1 MAGIALS
8 RKKQFAT
15 DLGDRWSGFLMAVLD
30 PWTILLLLTTL
41 AFVYGATV
49 QSNKALTAMFSG
61 LAAVCSSIFGG
72 LVTNRWQESAQT
84 AVLVARGKSA
94 IRNLKLL
101 LSSVVGLERRVNC
114 YLDRMSGSDCA
125 REVVTAYL
133 EEVLEK
139 CNTLHEETINAIEN
153 WTDIIPE
160 ADVTTQIGK
169 IGALQGQ
176 IGDLANEAERLRN
189 ELDSSRDLSAKE
201 VTTVRQ
207 KLLDKESELQGAK
220 KELSTRRT
228 ALIDVLST
236 PVFLKGSS
244 GTAKKQCPNCGEPA
258 WLGPPCQKCGT
269 NWLEASVDGA
279 A

>member
-1 MAGIALS
+1 MADAGPPQK
-8 RKKQFAT
+8 RHFAT
-15 DLGDRWSGFLMAVLD
+15 DLGVRWTGFLMAVLD
-30 PWTILLLLTTL
+30 PWTIMLLITTL

-49 QSNKALTAMFSG
+49 QTNKPLTAIFSA

-114 YLDRMSGSDCA
+114 YLDRMTGMDCA

-169 IGALQGQ
+169 IGALLGQ
-176 IGDLANEAERLRN
+176 ITDLAAEADRLRN

-201 VTTVRQ
+201 VTAARQ
-207 KLLDKESELQGAK
+207 KLLDKESELQNAK

-228 ALIDVLST
+228 ALNDVLST
-236 PVFLKGSS
+236 AVLLKGPS
-244 GTAKKQCPNCGEPA
+244 GTVKKQCPSCGEPA

-269 NWLEASVDGA
+269 NWLDTNLADTG
-279 A
+279 